1 MTRRHRIPS
10 LLVLLFAVLAL
21 VASACSSSSDD
32 TSDGGDTTTTVAVE
46 AGGEA
51 ATVRVIMEEVPDT
64 DIVKGMLADFNAEY
78 PDITVEIEAM
88 PYDQMR
94 DRIVSSF
101 LASDPTFDL
110 IIVDNPWMYDFA
122 SAGFLEDLNDRI
134 AATADYNYEDFSAP
148 LRDIAEVDGGVY
160 GVPFY
165 NYGLSLIYRSDLYE
179 AAGLEAPT
187 TLDEFGA
194 AAAALT
200 TDDVAGIAMQP
211 QKGYKIFEEWANY
224 LFAAGGS
231 IQDADNTV
239 VLDSPEART
248 ALDTYIDFYNSYAPE
263 NSLNWSFDESLRA
276 VAGGQAAQ
284 MISYNWMLPTLNG
297 ADGPAGDLAGK
308 FKVAEVPGGIS
319 VLGAWYWS
327 LPANSNVK
335 DASWTFVSWIT
346 SEAQAKTRVIAGGAP
361 VRNSV
366 MTDPDVWAQGFG
378 EDYYK
383 TVAAILEDARPLA
396 DGPNAEEMI
405 NVVGEELNAAV
416 AGQKSVDEAITAA
429 ATRAQE
435 VLNQGG

>member
-1 MTRRHRIPS
+1 
-10 LLVLLFAVLAL
+10 
-21 VASACSSSSDD
+21 
-32 TSDGGDTTTTVAVE
+32 
-46 AGGEA
+46 
-51 ATVRVIMEEVPDT
+51 MEEVPDT
-64 DIVKGMLADFNAEY
+64 DIVTAMVADFNAEY
-78 PDITVEIEAM
+78 PDITIEIEAM

-122 SAGFLEDLNDRI
+122 SAGFLEDLTSRI
-134 AATADYNYEDFSAP
+134 SSTDGYDYEDFSEP
-148 LRDIAEVDGGVY
+148 LRTIAEVDSGIFGI
-160 GVPFY
+160 PFY
-165 NYGLSLIYRSDLYE
+165 NYGLSLIYRADLYE
-179 AAGLEAPT
+179 AAGIEAPT
-187 TLDEFGA
+187 SLEEFGT

-200 TDDVAGIAMQP
+200 TADMSGIAMQP

-224 LFAAGGS
+224 LFAAGGA
-231 IQDADNTV
+231 IQDADNKV
-239 VLDSPEART
+239 ILDSPEART
-248 ALDTYIDFYNSYAPE
+248 ALETYIEFYNSYAPE

-284 MISYNWMLPTLNG
+284 MISYNWMLPTLNSP
-297 ADGPAGDLAGK
+297 DGPAGDLTGK
-308 FKVAEVPGGIS
+308 FKVAEVPGGKS

-335 DASWTFVSWIT
+335 DAAWTFVSWI
-346 SEAQAKTRVIAGGAP
+346 SGKEQATARVIAGGAP
-361 VRNSV
+361 VRASV
-366 MTDPDVWAQGFG
+366 MNDPDVWSQGFG
-378 EDYYK
+378 EEYYT
-383 TVAAILEDARPLA
+383 TVAAILEDAMPLA

-416 AGQKSVDEAITAA
+416 AGQKSVDAAITDA